1 VHDHPLQ
8 PLLAPRSIAFVGA
21 SNRTNTPG
29 HDMMRAIRR
38 SGFAGNVHAVN
49 PRYGEIEGYPCVAN
63 LAALPSPPDLV
74 VLSVKNE
81 LLEGTLDEAIAARAR
96 AAVIFASG
104 ILAQDSDPP
113 LSARLAAKA
122 RSARMPICGGN
133 CMGYYN
139 ELDHVW
145 ICGFPSPRTPGP
157 GTIAFVAHSGSVF
170 GALSHN
176 DPRLRFALAI
186 SPGQELTTTVA
197 DYLAYAVER
206 PEVKVCGLFI
216 ETARDPDG
224 FRRALAKAAERNV
237 AVVAL
242 KTGRTEAA
250 ARAALTHTGALAG
263 NDAAFD
269 ALFDR
274 YGVVRVDTLDE
285 LAATL
290 LLLSTGRRAANGGLV
305 AIHDSGG
312 EREMIIDQ
320 AEALGVPFANIAP
333 ATISSIAGRLDPG
346 LAAENPLD
354 AWGTGRDFVGQF
366 EGCFRS
372 LVDDPSAALGL
383 FVADIRDGSYLYE
396 GFATAAR
403 AVAAGTDKPVAMATN
418 YTQVRHD
425 KLASS
430 LTDAG
435 VPVLDGTHNA
445 LVAVRAALSIRDFR
459 ARASDPPPPAPST
472 GLAWR
477 GRLSRGDQL
486 DESAALDLVSDW
498 GIPTPRRTIVADEAG
513 AVAAARAMGFP
524 VVAKTAMPEIHH
536 KTEAGGVKLGL
547 NSEPDVASAYRDLSE
562 RLGPRV
568 AICSMASRGVEL
580 SLGVVRDAQ
589 FGPMVVVGAGGVLV
603 ELLADRVT
611 ALAPFGPDTARRL
624 LDRLKVRRLLDGFR
638 GAPPT
643 NLEELANLISRF
655 SVMASELGDLIAEMD
670 VNPLICGPAIVAVD
684 ALIKT
689 SGESDHGPHASR

>member
-1 VHDHPLQ
+1 
-8 PLLAPRSIAFVGA
+8 
-21 SNRTNTPG
+21 
-29 HDMMRAIRR
+29 MMRAIRR
-38 SGFAGNVHAVN
+38 SGFSGTVQAVN
-49 PRYGEIEGYPCVAN
+49 PRYSEIEGYPCVAN
-63 LAALPSPPDLV
+63 LAALATRPDLV

-81 LLEGTLDEAIAARAR
+81 LLEETLAEAIAAKAC

-104 ILAQDSDPP
+104 VLAQDSDPP
-113 LSARLAAKA
+113 LSARLAAMA

-145 ICGFPSPRTPGP
+145 ICGFPSPRTPHP
-157 GTIAFVAHSGSVF
+157 GTIAFIAHSGSVF

-176 DPRLRFALAI
+176 DPRLRFALAV

-224 FRRALAKAAERNV
+224 FQEALAKAAERNV
-237 AVVAL
+237 PVVAL

-290 LLLSTGRRAANGGLV
+290 LLLSTGRRAAHGGLV
-305 AIHDSGG
+305 SIHDSGG
-312 EREMIIDQ
+312 ERQMIIDQ
-320 AEALGVPFANIAP
+320 AEALGVPFATIAP
-333 ATISSIAGRLDPG
+333 STASCIAARLDPG

-354 AWGTGRDFVGQF
+354 AWGTGRDFTAQF
-366 EGCFRS
+366 EGCFQS

-383 FVADIRDGSYLYE
+383 FVADVRDGSYLYD
-396 GFATAAR
+396 GFAKAAC
-403 AVAAGTDKPVAMATN
+403 AVAARTKKPVALATN

-425 KLASS
+425 KLALA

-445 LVAVRAALSIRDFR
+445 LIAARGALSIRNFR
-459 ARASDPPPPAPST
+459 ARAPDPPPRVPPA

-477 GRLSRGDQL
+477 SRLSRGDTL
-486 DESAALDLVSDW
+486 DEAAALDLIADW
-498 GIPTPRRTIVADEAG
+498 GIPTARRRLVTDEAG
-513 AVAAARAMGFP
+513 AAASAQAIGFP
-524 VVAKTAMPEIHH
+524 VVAKTAMPDIHH
-536 KTEAGGVKLGL
+536 KTEVGGVKLGL
-547 NSEPDVASAYRDLSE
+547 QSEADVVSAYRDLAE

-568 AICSMASRGVEL
+568 AISAMALQGVEL
-580 SLGVVRDAQ
+580 SLGFVRDPQ
-589 FGPMVVVGAGGVLV
+589 FGPMVVVGAGGILV
-603 ELLADRVT
+603 ELLSDRVT
-611 ALAPFGPDTARRL
+611 ALAPFGPKTARRL

-638 GAPPT
+638 GGSPSD
-643 NLEELANLISRF
+643 LDGLAMLISRF
-655 SVMASELGDLIAEMD
+655 STVASELGDLIVEMD
-670 VNPLICGPAIVAVD
+670 VNPLICSAKIVAVD
-684 ALIKT
+684 ALIRT
-689 SGESDHGPHASR
+689 SQELGHGPHASR